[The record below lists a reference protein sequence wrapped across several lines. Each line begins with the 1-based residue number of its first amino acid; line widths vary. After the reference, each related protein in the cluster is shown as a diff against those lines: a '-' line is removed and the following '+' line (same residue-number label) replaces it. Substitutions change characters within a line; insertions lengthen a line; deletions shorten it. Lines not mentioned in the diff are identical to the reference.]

1 MDTARRLRDRLRSD
15 AYRERYAKWRRE
27 WEALPD
33 DDARWL
39 DQPLMPPPSARLRV
53 YATQSTHKTLTSLR
67 QGSMIH
73 IFDQDFERLSAE
85 AFTSS
90 YMTYT
95 STSPNYQ
102 ILASLDIGRR
112 QVELEG
118 YELVQRSLE
127 MAMVLRR
134 RLETHPLLRKYFK
147 VLRPADMVPENYRP
161 SGLQGYYDRETGW
174 SRMETAWETDEFA
187 LDPTRVT
194 VQIAAVGMDGDTFKK
209 HLMDAYDTQI
219 NKTSRNTVLFMVHIG
234 TSRGAAAHL
243 IEVLTRIAESLEE
256 EHEDLNPAARKLYE
270 GKVRAL
276 VDELP
281 PLPNFS
287 QFHRAFRDSPE
298 SKTREGDL
306 RGATF
311 LAYDGDLCEYLPL
324 NGPVQKELERGREI
338 VSAGFVT
345 PYPPGFPVL
354 VPGQILSPEI
364 LQYLEAIDVKE
375 IHGYQ
380 ADYGLRVFTEQALAD
395 YEAKSQTGA

>member
-1 MDTARRLRDRLRSD
+1 
-15 AYRERYAKWRRE
+15 
-27 WEALPD
+27 
-33 DDARWL
+33 
-39 DQPLMPPPSARLRV
+39 
-53 YATQSTHKTLTSLR
+53 
-67 QGSMIH
+67 
-73 IFDQDFERLSAE
+73 
-85 AFTSS
+85 
-90 YMTYT
+90 
-95 STSPNYQ
+95 
-102 ILASLDIGRR
+102 
-112 QVELEG
+112 
-118 YELVQRSLE
+118 
-127 MAMVLRR
+127 
-134 RLETHPLLRKYFK
+134 
-147 VLRPADMVPENYRP
+147 
-161 SGLQGYYDRETGW
+161 
-174 SRMETAWETDEFA
+174 
-187 LDPTRVT
+187 
-194 VQIAAVGMDGDTFKK
+194 
-209 HLMDAYDTQI
+209 
-219 NKTSRNTVLFMVHIG
+219 
-234 TSRGAAAHL
+234 
-243 IEVLTRIAESLEE
+243 VLTRIAESLEE